1 MGGCR
6 LPRSGAI
13 HAAALHRHGRRR
25 FPVSGCT
32 CQNPCRST
40 SVLPLTAITGSIVLA
55 ADEPATLARFYGAL
69 LDVEPQPGLS
79 STHWR
84 VCWPAGG
91 WLEVYAP
98 SKSRPQPRQQGRLAL
113 CLQRQAEGMGTLALL
128 NLWITTALD
137 LGATV
142 QDPPRQE
149 PFGAEAWL
157 LDPEDNRLL
166 LLVLP

>member
-1 MGGCR
+1 MPETATPTPDPAPQALAVAMGM
-6 LPRSGAI
+6 
-13 HAAALHRHGRRR
+13 
-25 FPVSGCT
+25 
-32 CQNPCRST
+32 
-40 SVLPLTAITGSIVLA
+40 TASIVLA
-55 ADEPATLARFYGAL
+55 ADDPAALARFYGAL

-84 VCWPAGG
+84 VRWPAGG

-113 CLQRQAEGMGTLALL
+113 CLQRQAEGTGILALL
-128 NLWITTALD
+128 NSWITSAQD
-137 LGATV
+137 LGASV
-142 QDPPRQE
+142 EDPPRQE